1 MQTRF
6 QVREI
11 DVSKGYCLLVTDKN
25 RTRVTFGFDD
35 LDAQLQRLEQFL
47 VFTDDSRM
55 ELETVNLLVQRNIPV
70 TFAKPASQVINDTID
85 PEGEEPRILRALP
98 VNPEAKKELRR
109 QEKNQRR
116 PGPRRKFAGRNR
128 WNVGG
133 KINSMASS
141 DLMVGLEI
149 GTSKICVVVGEGRP
163 DGTIKILG
171 VGQAPSRGV
180 RKGEIVDFETAM
192 KCVHEAVVDAETKSD
207 IMIESVYVA
216 VAGSH
221 IQSFNNR
228 GAVLLPEDRDE
239 IDEQDIEDVKISARE
254 VSIPAP
260 NAFLHSIIQ
269 HYHVDGQDGVLNPV
283 GMLGQKLEADFHIIH
298 GVRTRIQNTIRC
310 VKELP
315 LEVEDV
321 VFSALAAAQVVLTPQ
336 QKSLGAL
343 VIDIGGGTTDYIL
356 YVDGVVKQTGVL
368 GVGGDHITNDIS
380 MGLRIPMTR
389 AEKLK
394 IEEGSVTLGNC
405 LPGETV
411 QLKDDSGFAGK
422 EIERETLNTII
433 HLRLRETFEL
443 LKRKLEEEPFINYI
457 SEGVFITGGCSHLKG
472 IDHLAEEIFELPARV
487 AHAQTMSGLTSAF
500 ENPQFSA
507 AIGLI
512 RYAQAVQSSGRSAAG
527 SAAFSDKIFSG
538 MR

>member
-1 MQTRF
+1 
-6 QVREI
+6 
-11 DVSKGYCLLVTDKN
+11 
-25 RTRVTFGFDD
+25 
-35 LDAQLQRLEQFL
+35 
-47 VFTDDSRM
+47 
-55 ELETVNLLVQRNIPV
+55 
-70 TFAKPASQVINDTID
+70 
-85 PEGEEPRILRALP
+85 
-98 VNPEAKKELRR
+98 
-109 QEKNQRR
+109 
-116 PGPRRKFAGRNR
+116 
-128 WNVGG
+128 
-133 KINSMASS
+133 MASS

-192 KCVHEAVVDAETKSD
+192 KCVHEAVVDAETNSD
-207 IMIESVYVA
+207 VMIRSVYVGVSGA
-216 VAGSH
+216 H

-228 GAVLLPEDRDE
+228 GSVALPEERDE
-239 IDEQDIEDVKISARE
+239 IDEQDIEDVKLNARE
-254 VSIPAP
+254 VSIPQQ

-269 HYHVDGQDGVLNPV
+269 HYHVDGQDGVLNPI
-283 GMLGQKLEADFHIIH
+283 GMLGERLEADFHIIH

-315 LEVEDV
+315 LDVEDV
-321 VFSALAAAQVVLTPQ
+321 VFNALASAQVVLTPH
-336 QKSLGAL
+336 QKTLGAL

-356 YVDGVVKQTGVL
+356 YVDGAVKQSGCL
-368 GVGGDHITNDIS
+368 AVGGDHITNDIS

-394 IEEGSVTLGNC
+394 IEEGGVTLGNC

-411 QLKDDSGFAGK
+411 LLKDDSGFAGK

-443 LKRKLEEEPFINYI
+443 LKRKLEEEQFINYI
-457 SEGVFITGGCSHLKG
+457 GEGIFITGGCSHLKG
-472 IDHLAEEIFELPARV
+472 IDHLAEEIFEVPARV

-512 RYAQAVQSSGRSAAG
+512 KYAQAVQVDRRPTGGFRRIFG
-527 SAAFSDKIFSG
+527 KIFNG